1 MNEIIMSAIQSG
13 RFDLT
18 DLTRKIGKY
27 HIDGLLT
34 DAQRDELIAVARE
47 KANPHNSY
55 GEWQAEI
62 DRIWEAIRELRT
74 ATPAEQ
80 PETPVDEY
88 PAYVQPTG
96 AHDAYPIGAK
106 VTFNGKRYVSKTA
119 ANVWA
124 PDVYPDGWTVVS

>member
-1 MNEIIMSAIQSG
+1 MYEVFENAIQTG

-27 HIDGLLT
+27 HVDGLLT
-34 DAQRDELIAVARE
+34 DAQRDSLITAARE

-55 GEWQAEI
+55 GEWQAEV
-62 DRIWEAIRELRT
+62 DKIWEAIRELQ
-74 ATPAEQ
+74 AAAPVE

-96 AHDAYPIGAK
+96 AYNAYPIGAK
-106 VTFNGKRYVSKTA
+106 VTFNGKRYTSKID

-124 PDVYPDGWTVVS
+124 PDVYPDGWTLVD

>member
-1 MNEIIMSAIQSG
+1 MYEVFENAIKTG

-34 DAQRDELIAVARE
+34 DAQRDSLISAARS

-62 DRIWEAIRELRT
+62 DRIWEAIRELQT
-74 ATPAEQ
+74 GAPVEQ

-88 PAYVQPTG
+88 PAFVQPTG

-106 VTFNGKRYVSKTA
+106 VTFNGKCYTSKIAT
-119 ANVWA
+119 NVWA
-124 PDVYPDGWTVVS
+124 PDVYPAGWTLVN

>member
-1 MNEIIMSAIQSG
+1 MNEIIMAAIQSG

-27 HIDGLLT
+27 HVEGTLT
-34 DAQRDELIAVARE
+34 DAQRDELIAAARE

-55 GEWQAEI
+55 CEWQAEI
-62 DRIWEAIRELRT
+62 DRIWEAIRKLQS
-74 ATPAEQ
+74 AAPV
-80 PETPVDEY
+80 ETPKEPADEY

-106 VTFNGKRYVSKTA
+106 VTFKAKRYVSKIA

-124 PDVYPDGWTVVS
+124 PDVYPAGWTAVS

>member
-1 MNEIIMSAIQSG
+1 MNEIIMAAIQSG

-18 DLTRKIGKY
+18 DLTRKIGRY

-34 DAQRDELIAVARE
+34 DEQRDALITAARE

-62 DRIWEAIRELRT
+62 DRIWEAIRELQT
-74 ATPAEQ
+74 AVPVEQ

-106 VTFNGKRYVSKTA
+106 VTFNGKRYVSNIA

>member
-1 MNEIIMSAIQSG
+1 MYEVFENAIQSG

-27 HIDGLLT
+27 HVEGTLT
-34 DAQRDELIAVARE
+34 DEQRDALITAARE

-62 DRIWEAIRELRT
+62 DRIWEAIRKLQT
-74 ATPAEQ
+74 AAPVEQ

-106 VTFNGKRYVSKTA
+106 VTYKSKRYVSKTA

-124 PDVYPDGWTVVS
+124 PDVYPAGWEVV

>member
-1 MNEIIMSAIQSG
+1 MNEIIMAAIQSG

-27 HIDGLLT
+27 HVEGTLT
-34 DAQRDELIAVARE
+34 DAQRDALITAARE

-62 DRIWEAIRELRT
+62 DRIWEAIRGLQ
-74 ATPAEQ
+74 AAAPV
-80 PETPVDEY
+80 ETPKEPADEY

-106 VTFNGKRYVSKTA
+106 VTFKAKRYVSKIA

-124 PDVYPDGWTVVS
+124 PDVYPAGWTVVS

>member
-1 MNEIIMSAIQSG
+1 MNEIIMAAIQSG

-18 DLTRKIGKY
+18 DLTRKIGRY

-34 DAQRDELIAVARE
+34 DEQRDALITAARE

-62 DRIWEAIRELRT
+62 DRIWEAIRELQT
-74 ATPAEQ
+74 AVPVEQ

-106 VTFNGKRYVSKTA
+106 VTFNGNRYVSKIA

>member
-1 MNEIIMSAIQSG
+1 MYDIIMAAIQSG

-34 DAQRDELIAVARE
+34 DAQRDSLIAAARG

-55 GEWQAEI
+55 GEWQAEV
-62 DRIWEAIRELRT
+62 DKIWVAIRALQ
-74 ATPAEQ
+74 AAAPVEQ

-88 PAYVQPTG
+88 PAFVQPTG

-106 VTFNGKRYVSKTA
+106 VTFNGKRYTSNIA

-124 PDVYPDGWTVVS
+124 PDVYPAGWTLVI

>member
-27 HIDGLLT
+27 HVEGTLT
-34 DAQRDELIAVARE
+34 DEQRDTLIAAARE
-47 KANPHNSY
+47 RANPHNSY

-62 DRIWEAIRELRT
+62 DRIWDAIRQLQAAAPVE
-74 ATPAEQ
+74 TPQE
-80 PETPVDEY
+80 PVDEY

-106 VTFNGKRYVSKTA
+106 VTIKSKRYVSKIA

-124 PDVYPDGWTVVS
+124 PDVSPAGWTMVI